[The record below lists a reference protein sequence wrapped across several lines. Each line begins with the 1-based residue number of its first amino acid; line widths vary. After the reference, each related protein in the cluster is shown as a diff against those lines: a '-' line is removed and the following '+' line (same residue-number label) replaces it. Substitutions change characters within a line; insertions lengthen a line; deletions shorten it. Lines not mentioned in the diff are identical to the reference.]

1 MEIQELLTTYWS
13 QFTLLLLG
21 VGYFI
26 KRIFDNISNKREIN
40 HNLFQ
45 QHRLN
50 TINKFFTSYAKT
62 ERMWNDLSVIP
73 IFEYKISTKEM
84 DKIIFPSIDQ
94 LRMNILELQ
103 IYFPEKEHKIFKD
116 ILKNVLKING
126 KLNSIYF
133 NYDKETTVTVKSNNF
148 SFVRDSK
155 LEENEKLLEKL
166 SEIIRKTF
174 N

>member
-26 KRIFDNISNKREIN
+26 KRVFDNISNKREIN

-50 TINKFFTSYAKT
+50 AINKFFTSYAKT

-73 IFEYKISTKEM
+73 IFEYKINTKEM
-84 DKIIFPSIDQ
+84 DKIIFTPIDQ

-103 IYFPEKEHKIFKD
+103 IYFPEKEHRIFKD

-133 NYDKETTVTVKSNNF
+133 SYDKETTVTVKSNNF